1 MVEKLLEWYNYNHYT
16 KKIKITTKEFKQKAL
31 EFSELPISEFCA
43 SKGWLQKLRK
53 KHNIELNQQIL
64 INLAKK
70 YILFIS
76 IQWD

>member
-16 KKIKITTKEFKQKAL
+16 KKNKITTKEFKQKAL

-64 INLAKK
+64 INLAKY

>member
-1 MVEKLLEWYNYNHYT
+1 MFIRKGGGRKVKEPKMVEKLLEWYNYNHYT

-53 KHNIELNQQIL
+53 KHNIELN
-64 INLAKK
+64 
-70 YILFIS
+70 
-76 IQWD
+76 